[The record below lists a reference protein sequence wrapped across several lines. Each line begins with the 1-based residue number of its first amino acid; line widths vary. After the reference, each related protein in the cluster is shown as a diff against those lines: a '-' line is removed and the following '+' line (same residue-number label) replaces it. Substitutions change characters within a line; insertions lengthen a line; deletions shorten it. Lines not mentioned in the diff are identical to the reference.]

1 MDNILTS
8 KFDFLIKAYIRIM
21 PEDLSDLEDSSKIK
35 NIVLKC
41 SEKSYQ
47 DLKRNIPYKYSL
59 SERNKISPSNWNYFS
74 CLKQKFIKEVNNLI
88 YKGVV
93 DDVGK
98 LSCATI
104 EPLNMIK
111 QICALN
117 TKYKGLFKDKKH
129 ITVGIAQKWV
139 SMTLKYLWILGIYDE
154 KYSENLEIPI
164 DGIILKEMEL
174 DYSSLAKIAWSK
186 WDDINEYKEVQKLFK
201 KICQDN
207 NITRIAWEN
216 SKWIAT
222 FG

>member
-1 MDNILTS
+1 MDNILNS
-8 KFDFLIKAYIRIM
+8 KFDFLVKAYIRIM

-59 SERNKISPSNWNYFS
+59 SERHKISPSNWNYFS

-88 YKGVV
+88 YKGIV

-111 QICALN
+111 QICDLN

-139 SMTLKYLWILGIYDE
+139 NMALKYLWILGIYDE

-174 DYSSLAKIAWSK
+174 DYRSLAKIAWSK